1 MAKASKDA
9 QSGSGSEEAE
19 ERRRRE
25 ERLASFYQGPKQGPP
40 PPAAEAEKPKTP
52 KTPSLSDPDPVFRSE
67 FNTVSYLAIG
77 FSMVALLLFG
87 ILFFR
92 PPKPEAELKALQE
105 AQMQNRAVLEELSSH
120 VTALDRQAKTSE
132 KGDLIRGLRQTSLT
146 LDELK
151 KLGGPAIRDEA
162 EALQIKIEKLKQ
174 ELERDLRPGTSQ

>member
-9 QSGSGSEEAE
+9 RSGSGPEEAE

-25 ERLASFYQGPKQGPP
+25 ERLASFYQSPKQGPP
-40 PPAAEAEKPKTP
+40 PPSADAKKP
-52 KTPSLSDPDPVFRSE
+52 KTPSLSDPDPVFRTE

-105 AQMQNRAVLEELSSH
+105 AQMKNRAALEELSSH
-120 VTALDRQAKTSE
+120 VTVLDRKAESSE
-132 KGDLIRGLRQTSLT
+132 KGDLIRGLRQTSLA

-151 KLGGPAIRDEA
+151 KLSGPAIRDEA
-162 EALQIKIEKLKQ
+162 DALQVKIDKLKQ
-174 ELERDLRPGTSQ
+174 ELERDLRPGTNQ